1 MTRIWCLAGLLA
13 LSAAAQAGT
22 CENDFQAIGDPRN
35 GMMFMGTVKK
45 PGLGIGSALG
55 QLQKMAADEG
65 FEIGNESI
73 VGDTGEVLFTRNRD
87 VKKPIVYRAEANA
100 AGEVSLGVKLARGQQ
115 MNPDEVRSKFCG
127 MLDALTPDKQGE
139 AIAAAARAKSGTG
152 RVIDAEAP
160 KLSAEIGRDIKK
172 TMAGVNSKG
181 ALGNLLVGSSNYAT
195 AGERNEAFAPIRA
208 KYLGRKY
215 RIDGQIYT
223 ISQNRYDGGSMQISY
238 LVTQTRGLLGI
249 RDSSTFNSNNFEIQC
264 MLASDQAKLF
274 LTLAEGDWVKLMG
287 TVDDIDTEGMR
298 LRDCRQASS

>member
-1 MTRIWCLAGLLA
+1 MGLLA
-13 LSAAAQAGT
+13 LSSTSQAGT

-65 FEIGNESI
+65 FEVGSESI
-73 VGDTGEVLFTRNRD
+73 VGDTGQVLFTRTRD
-87 VKKPIVYRAEANA
+87 VKKPIVYRAEASA

-127 MLDALTPDKQGE
+127 MLNALAPGKQGD
-139 AIAAAARAKSGTG
+139 AIAAAARAKSGSG
-152 RVIDAEAP
+152 QIIDAEAP

-181 ALGNLLVGSSNYAT
+181 ALGNLLIGSTDYAT

-208 KYLGRKY
+208 KYMGRRY
-215 RIDGQIYT
+215 RIDGQVYT
-223 ISQNRYDGGSMQISY
+223 TSKNTYGASVMQIAY

-249 RDSSTFNSNNFEIQC
+249 RDSSTYNSNNFEIQC
-264 MLASDQAKLF
+264 TLASDQAKLY
-274 LTLAEGDWVKLMG
+274 LTLEEGDWVKLLG
-287 TVDDIDTEGMR
+287 TVEHIDTEGMR
-298 LRDCRQASS
+298 LRDCRQGN